1 MTYEELKA
9 KLAENNQKLVE
20 MEAMLNDK
28 IELQMKLYR
37 PDHDEV
43 LKLKEQISKIRNRAI
58 VTEDR
63 LKKEFAMQNSPADVG
78 DIIES
83 ERRVVRNGGM
93 VEITRIMRVERIMV
107 AAFEK
112 PQLTFYGTYLKRDL
126 TPLAKQSDVPIYQDD
141 ITYVRKSTKSK
152 TF

>member
-1 MTYEELKA
+1 
-9 KLAENNQKLVE
+9 
-20 MEAMLNDK
+20 
-28 IELQMKLYR
+28 
-37 PDHDEV
+37 
-43 LKLKEQISKIRNRAI
+43 
-58 VTEDR
+58 
-63 LKKEFAMQNSPADVG
+63 MQNSPADVG

-126 TPLAKQSDVPIYQDD
+126 TPLAKQSEVPIYQDD